1 MACLILH
8 LHCVSVSVSVSLSQS
23 PSLSIFRSQP
33 SLSPFLSLSLPLSIS
48 LLFCVT
54 GVEPLAQVVNAPAAA
69 DQGQAATP
77 AVVIALGLVVICLQL
92 PGRRIVAV
100 EFCNGI
106 NDLNNVIFLEVRGS
120 SAKPCMKIQFRV
132 SSFAILLLEKG
143 TQGGKLIFSFDAT
156 KKARFVLP
164 RYAKDELQIRWY
176 NYKLG
181 HRLFNGSYIWSQTYH
196 FHASPY
202 PGQDSLQCV
211 VIFRDMGKVGSALFL
226 WV

>member
-1 MACLILH
+1 MQKYGMRKLE
-8 LHCVSVSVSVSLSQS
+8 
-23 PSLSIFRSQP
+23 
-33 SLSPFLSLSLPLSIS
+33 
-48 LLFCVT
+48 

-77 AVVIALGLVVICLQL
+77 AVVIALGLVVICLQP

-143 TQGGKLIFSFDAT
+143 TQNAVKIIILQATNCTNIIVQWRKFFSIA
-156 KKARFVLP
+156 VL
-164 RYAKDELQIRWY
+164 
-176 NYKLG
+176 
-181 HRLFNGSYIWSQTYH
+181 LFGIT
-196 FHASPY
+196 
-202 PGQDSLQCV
+202 
-211 VIFRDMGKVGSALFL
+211 R
-226 WV
+226 